1 MAAATDAAAEEWP
14 KQRIRSKKEKSSV
27 QRATNAEGWQ
37 KDHHGQSRISWVE
50 SAEARD
56 DTTICC
62 AMVPQYRQRL
72 AILVGAGGWC
82 QWACIPVI
90 RALHLVA
97 AGYLQECERRT
108 RSARLKA
115 LVLGNASRASSA
127 VLSFVAYYVD
137 CRPVAQLRPLLK
149 PPPLHFIHASS
160 SSSEAETARRR
171 LCCPSFISHSLC
183 FSQPAEKKADREFSR
198 SLSPEWKTEKHS

>member
-1 MAAATDAAAEEWP
+1 MASPESRGLSQR
-14 KQRIRSKKEKSSV
+14 KQETIRQYAVRWCRSIVSGWLFWWV
-27 QRATNAEGWQ
+27 Q
-37 KDHHGQSRISWVE
+37 
-50 SAEARD
+50 
-56 DTTICC
+56 
-62 AMVPQYRQRL
+62 
-72 AILVGAGGWC
+72 VGAGGWC